1 MEPNCKMRSPTFKP
15 YKERARIDQSV
26 IYPTVHK
33 KTKTNDSKEQSEQW
47 NRTLTAWNDGDALAT
62 ESTLR
67 KAFSLVEISE
77 NISMAMSKNVN

>member
-1 MEPNCKMRSPTFKP
+1 MRSPTFKP

-26 IYPTVHK
+26 IYLTVHK
-33 KTKTNDSKEQSEQW
+33 KPKQMTVRSKVNTW

-77 NISMAMSKNVN
+77 NISMAMSKSVH